1 MKRVSNLARRPAM
14 RTSHPRA
21 RFIPAPTAAPLTAAI
36 VGNGLRATRRKP
48 S

>member
-1 MKRVSNLARRPAM
+1 M
-14 RTSHPRA
+14 RTSQHSA

-36 VGNGLRATRRKP
+36 VGKGVRAIRKNP